1 MKKIIRLKSIS
12 EVHKFYNLPKPKHP
26 LISVIYFDEGVLN
39 ADYGEYT
46 YVFDFFQISLKE
58 GVKGNL
64 HTEEIRMILKKVL
77 WLFSNLISQ

>member
-26 LISVIYFDEGVLN
+26 LVSIIYFDEGVLN

-58 GVKGNL
+58 GVKGKY
-64 HTEEIRMILKKVL
+64 TDTYDFEEGTIGFFL
-77 WLFSNLISQ
+77 NLISQ